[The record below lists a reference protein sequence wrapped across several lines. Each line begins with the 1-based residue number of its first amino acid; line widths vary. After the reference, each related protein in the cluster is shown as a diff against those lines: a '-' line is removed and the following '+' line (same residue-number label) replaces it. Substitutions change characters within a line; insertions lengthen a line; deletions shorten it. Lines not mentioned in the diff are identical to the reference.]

1 MVRCHGLESI
11 VFGPFLELDGG
22 CHVWRHP
29 KTFPV
34 AVKVIL
40 EMLLKLIDL
49 HIVVPMTSLQQVRRV
64 SDDLGEARSLVM
76 QLSILTVVL
85 SRMLFK
91 LVGLTLIAMC
101 LLLVNVMKVRSRSS
115 PQLLV
120 LQRRSVLLLLLLVLT
135 FL

>member
-1 MVRCHGLESI
+1 
-11 VFGPFLELDGG
+11 
-22 CHVWRHP
+22 
-29 KTFPV
+29 
-34 AVKVIL
+34 
-40 EMLLKLIDL
+40 
-49 HIVVPMTSLQQVRRV
+49 
-64 SDDLGEARSLVM
+64 M